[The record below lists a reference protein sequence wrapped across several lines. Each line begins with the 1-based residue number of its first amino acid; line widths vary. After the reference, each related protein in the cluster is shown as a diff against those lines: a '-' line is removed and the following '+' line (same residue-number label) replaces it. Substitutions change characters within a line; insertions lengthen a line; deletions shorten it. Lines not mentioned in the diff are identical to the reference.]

1 MARHDRAT
9 DDGLA
14 LDILKE
20 WRGLVL
26 RGVLDGLLERE
37 RPHGHVRNLGS
48 FPTEEVL
55 DGEDLD
61 AWVGLSAS
69 RFEFPGVGGFLERRL
84 AWFLKGHEEPYGGL
98 VSLHNA
104 F

>member
-37 RPHGHVRNLGS
+37 GPHGHVWNLGS
-48 FPTEEVL
+48 LPIEEVL

-61 AWVGLSAS
+61 ARVGL
-69 RFEFPGVGGFLERRL
+69 GKLL
-84 AWFLKGHEEPYGGL
+84 AEGYLFGR
-98 VSLHNA
+98 A
-104 F
+104 AD